1 MKSTNTMNRWKGVP
15 RMAAAGVLSAAL
27 LAAAVS
33 PALAAVPA
41 TAGSATAGSA
51 ATGPATVAAPSYT
64 QQVLASNGD
73 NAIDPVLGKYYR
85 IVGLA
90 DLGNGVL
97 LAAYDG
103 RPDGGD
109 SPSPNSIVQRRSTD
123 GGKTW
128 GAPTYIARGQ
138 LAAPGVLRYGFSDP
152 SYVVDKE
159 TGTVFNFHVYSKDQ
173 GFAGSTFNN
182 DDADRQVIS
191 TEVSV
196 STDGGLSW
204 STDPANMPTLPVP
217 AGYATGSAYAGFA
230 GPLVTSVAKPAGST
244 VNGVANVG
252 GVAGMFASSGEG
264 IQLKYGPYKGRL
276 IQQYAG
282 KVKQADGSTIIQAY
296 SVYSDDHG
304 KTWQRGAFVGTGMD
318 ENKVVEL
325 SDGRVMLNS
334 RDSANGGG
342 RKIAI
347 STDGGA
353 SYGAVS
359 YDSALTDPTNNA
371 GLTRMFPD
379 AAEGTPAAKVLLFSN
394 ANNRSSR
401 TNGTVRY
408 SCDDGATWSAG
419 KQFKAGTMSYSTVTA
434 LSDGSFGILYEGDSN
449 TITFGKF
456 NAAWV
461 DAFCDA
467 SLAAAPVTGDNGATV
482 SASLTVSNT
491 SAAAIDGATAT
502 FAPQAGWAFGSV
514 QLPSIPAGGKA
525 TVQVPV
531 TIPSY
536 AKAGSTSI
544 KAQATVL
551 GHVLSAAV
559 PVTITGGSTETLV
572 GAAITGSRN
581 DAGRDLAAN
590 PYAAGDSVPYSFAV
604 ASTGNISEAVVPQS
618 GNVAPFVP
626 PGAGNCR
633 YMVLPVWGSYNC
645 TTPKHVVTAEEAAN
659 GFFVPVTTWQVTG
672 TGAETQNYTITGDEV
687 DLMVRNPQLSGT
699 ASTAWNDADGNGFAN
714 TGDTV
719 TTTVTVT
726 NSGNVPL
733 TDVAAAGVGS
743 PVAGLAPGQSA
754 SFTSTRA
761 VTAEELAAGQV
772 AASTFA
778 AAGHNGAKTA
788 AVDLAAAALTLPVV
802 PPMPAGSPAVD
813 RANLNGQPPVD
824 LGLQDGKY
832 RVGDTVTVHGA
843 PAKQWA
849 YVYLNQHGQRF
860 GWFLADAEGTITF
873 TVPEGT
879 KNGLDT
885 LVLLDKDGAQVSFG
899 AFHVT
904 P

>member
-1 MKSTNTMNRWKGVP
+1 MKSTDKMRRWKGVP
-15 RMAAAGVLSAAL
+15 RIAAACTLSAGL
-27 LAAAVS
+27 LASMVS
-33 PALAAVPA
+33 PALATVPA
-41 TAGSATAGSA
+41 APDA
-51 ATGPATVAAPSYT
+51 AAPAPNYAE
-64 QQVLASNGD
+64 QVLASNGD
-73 NAIDPVLGKYYR
+73 NAIDPVLGRYYR
-85 IVGLA
+85 IPALA

-109 SPSPNSIVQRRSTD
+109 SPSANSIVQRRSTD

-138 LAAPGVLRYGFSDP
+138 VAAPGTLRYGFSDP
-152 SYVVDKE
+152 SFVVDKE

-173 GFAGSTFNN
+173 GFGGSTFGN

-217 AGYATGSAYAGFA
+217 PGYPAGSPYAGFA
-230 GPLVTSVAKPAGST
+230 GPLATSVAKPAGTT
-244 VNGVANVG
+244 VDGVANVG

-264 IQLKYGPYKGRL
+264 IQLKYGQYKGRL

-282 KVKQADGSTIIQAY
+282 KVKQADGSTVIQAY

-334 RDSANGGG
+334 RDSTNGGG
-342 RKIAI
+342 RKVAI

-353 SYGAVS
+353 SYGAVR
-359 YDSALTDPTNNA
+359 YDSALVDPTNNA

-379 AAEGTPAAKVLLFSN
+379 AAQGTAAAKVLLFSN

-401 TNGTVRY
+401 SNGTVRY

-419 KQFKAGTMSYSTVTA
+419 KQFKPGTMSYSTITA
-434 LSDGSFGILYEGDSN
+434 LSNGNYGILYEGDGN
-449 TITFGKF
+449 TITFGQF
-456 NAAWV
+456 NAGWI

-467 SLAAAPVTGDNGATV
+467 GLKAAPVTGNNGATV
-482 SASLTVSNT
+482 SASLTVTNT
-491 SAAAIDGATAT
+491 SAAPIDGATAT
-502 FAPQAGWAFGSV
+502 FAPLPGWQFGSV
-514 QLPSIPAGGKA
+514 QVPTIPAGSQVVV
-525 TVQVPV
+525 TVPV
-531 TIPSY
+531 AIPAY
-536 AKAGSTSI
+536 AKAGGTSI
-544 KAQATVL
+544 TAQATVL
-551 GHVLSAAV
+551 GHVLTASV
-559 PVTITGGSTETLV
+559 PVTITGGATETIV
-572 GAAITGSRN
+572 GAAITGARN
-581 DAGRDLAAN
+581 DSGRDLAAN

-604 ASTGNISEAVVPQS
+604 ASTGNITEAVVPQS
-618 GNVAPFVP
+618 GNVAPFLP

-633 YMVLPVWGSYNC
+633 YMSLPVWGSYNC

-672 TGAETQNYTITGDEV
+672 TGAATQNYTVTGDEV
-687 DLMVRNPQLSGT
+687 DLLVRNPQLSGT
-699 ASTAWNDADGNGFAN
+699 ATVAWNDADGNGFAN
-714 TGDTV
+714 TGDTA
-719 TTTVTVT
+719 TTTVTLT
-726 NSGNVPL
+726 NSGNVAL
-733 TDVAAAGVGS
+733 TDVAAAGVGT
-743 PVAGLAPGQSA
+743 PAAVLAPGESA
-754 SFTSTRA
+754 TFTSSRT
-761 VTAEELAAGQV
+761 VTADELAAGQV
-772 AASTFA
+772 RASTVA
-778 AAGHNGAKTA
+778 ATGHNGAKTA
-788 AVDLAAAALTLPVV
+788 TAALAAAAVVLPTM
-802 PPMPAGSPAVD
+802 PPKPAGSPAVE

-824 LGLQDGKY
+824 LGLRDGKY

-843 PAKQWA
+843 PARQWG

-873 TVPEGT
+873 TVPVGT

-885 LVLLDKDGAQVSFG
+885 LVLLDKDGGPVSFG
-899 AFHVT
+899 TFHVT

>member
-1 MKSTNTMNRWKGVP
+1 MKSTEKLRRWKSGP
-15 RMAAAGVLSAAL
+15 RIAVAGALSAGL
-27 LAAAVS
+27 LATMVS
-33 PALAAVPA
+33 PALGAVPAAVPA
-41 TAGSATAGSA
+41 A
-51 ATGPATVAAPSYT
+51 AVPAAAPSYAE
-64 QQVLASNGD
+64 QVLASNGD
-73 NAIDPVLGKYYR
+73 NAIDPVLGRYYR
-85 IVGLA
+85 IPALA

-123 GGKTW
+123 GGRTW

-138 LAAPGVLRYGFSDP
+138 VAAPGVLRYGFSDP
-152 SYVVDKE
+152 SFVVDKE
-159 TGTVFNFHVYSKDQ
+159 TGTIFNFHVYSKDQ
-173 GFAGSTFNN
+173 GFAGSTFSN
-182 DDADRQVIS
+182 DDADRQVIG

-204 STDPANMPTLPVP
+204 STDPANMPSLPVP
-217 AGYATGSAYAGFA
+217 AAYPAGSSYAGFA
-230 GPLVTSVAKPAGST
+230 GPLLTSVAKPAGAT

-264 IQLKYGPYKGRL
+264 IQLKYGQYKGRL

-282 KVKQADGSTIIQAY
+282 KVKQADGSTVIQAY
-296 SVYSDDHG
+296 SVFSDDHG
-304 KTWQRGAFVGTGMD
+304 STWRRGAFVGTGMD

-342 RKIAI
+342 RKVAI
-347 STDGGA
+347 SADGGA

-359 YDSALTDPTNNA
+359 YDSALVDPTNNA

-379 AAEGTPAAKVLLFSN
+379 AAEGSAAAKVLLFSN

-401 TNGTVRY
+401 SNGTVRY
-408 SCDDGATWSAG
+408 SCDNGATWSAG
-419 KQFKAGTMSYSTVTA
+419 KQFKPGTMSYSTITA
-434 LSDGSFGILYEGDSN
+434 LSDGSYGILYEGDSN

-456 NAAWV
+456 NAGWV

-467 SLAAAPVTGDNGATV
+467 ALAAAPVTGSNGATV
-482 SASLTVSNT
+482 SASITVTNT
-491 SAAAIDGATAT
+491 SAAPIDGATAT
-502 FAPQAGWAFGSV
+502 FAPQPGWEFGSA
-514 QLPSIPAGGKA
+514 QLPSIPAGGQA
-525 TVQVPV
+525 VVTVPV
-531 TIPSY
+531 TIPAY
-536 AKAGSTSI
+536 AKAGGTSI
-544 KAQATVL
+544 TARATVL
-551 GHVLSAAV
+551 GHVLSASV
-559 PVTITGGSTETLV
+559 PVTITGGATETIV
-572 GAAITGSRN
+572 GAAITGARN

-590 PYAAGDSVPYSFAV
+590 PYAAGDSVPYAFAV
-604 ASTGNISEAVVPQS
+604 ASTGNITEAVVPQS

-633 YMVLPVWGSYNC
+633 FLTLAVWGSYNC
-645 TTPKHVVTAEEAAN
+645 TTPKHVVTAAEASN

-672 TGAETQNYTITGDEV
+672 TGAATQNYTITGDEV
-687 DLMVRNPQLSGT
+687 DLLVRNPQLTGT
-699 ASTAWNDADGNGFAN
+699 ASVAWNDVDGDGFAN
-714 TGDTV
+714 AGDTV

-726 NSGNVPL
+726 NSGNVTL
-733 TDVAAAGVGS
+733 TDVAAPGAGS
-743 PVAGLAPGQSA
+743 PVDALAPGESA
-754 SFTSTRA
+754 TFVSSRD
-761 VTAEELAAGQV
+761 VTADELAAGQV
-772 AASTFA
+772 QASTVA
-778 AAGHNGAKTA
+778 ATGHNGAKTTA
-788 AVDLAAAALTLPVV
+788 AHLPVAALALPDV
-802 PPMPAGSPAVD
+802 PAKPTFSPSLE
-813 RANLNGQPPVD
+813 RANLKGQPPVE
-824 LGLQDGKY
+824 LGLKDGKY
-832 RVGDTVTVHGA
+832 SVGDTVTVHGA
-843 PAKQWA
+843 PARQWG

-885 LVLLDKDGAQVSFG
+885 LVLLDRDGGQVSFG